1 MGYSNSLRKRRD
13 FTPANPTVDPT
24 TSYAGVLSSPF
35 VAPAM
40 KLASTLVN
48 GYVRQIDGIQ
58 SKAVISSLTSED
70 PLQAAAESCAWVD
83 GADLTLGER
92 VLELTDLA
100 VMQSLC
106 RATLLPTWAGMG
118 GARATMTAGSP
129 EFVNFA
135 MATVAAA
142 TAQSVENNI
151 WVGSSITAGFLA
163 NTGTFNNTGY
173 GGSVIGLASA
183 NEQTVSATGFTTA
196 ILTQGTGAF
205 DLAYTKAIDNC
216 PAILNRPDVAYYVG
230 TKLAGQYMTALA
242 VAGGGVSHITA
253 TTVTTSGVGVNG
265 QSTNQAFSSLQYL
278 GVPIRVCPGM
288 PADAIILTYQDNL
301 VVGSNLNTDYTSAQY
316 IDHWKFSGSD
326 ETRIVIRFGL
336 GMQVAVPGDL
346 VVGAVAA
353 IFA

>member
-1 MGYSNSLRKRRD
+1 MGYSNSLRKRRE
-13 FTPANPTVDPT
+13 FTPANPTVTPAT
-24 TSYAGVLSSPF
+24 TYAGVLSSPF

-58 SKAVISSLTSED
+58 NKAVISSLTSDD
-70 PLQAAAESCAWVD
+70 PLQAAAENCAWND

-92 VLELTDLA
+92 VLTLSDLA

-118 GARATMTAGSP
+118 SARATMTAGSP

-151 WVGSSITAGFLA
+151 WLGGTVVGKGFLS
-163 NTGTFNNTGY
+163 NSGTFNR
-173 GGSVIGLASA
+173 A
-183 NEQTVSATGFTTA
+183 GFGAA
-196 ILTQGTGAF
+196 ILDPTLINHVDVTAGGFADDVITQGTGAF
-205 DLAYTKAIDNC
+205 DLAYNGAITNC
-216 PAILNRPDVAYYVG
+216 PAILNKPDVAFYVG
-230 TKLAGQYMTALA
+230 TACAGQYMTALG
-242 VAGGGVSHITA
+242 VAGG
-253 TTVTTSGVGVNG
+253 SGYQTNV
-265 QSTNQAFSSLQYL
+265 TNQSFTNLQYL
-278 GVPIRVCPGM
+278 GIPIRVCPGM
-288 PADAIILTYQDNL
+288 PAQAIVLTYQDNL

-316 IDHWKFSGSD
+316 IDHWQYSGSD

-336 GMQVAVPGDL
+336 GMQVAVPGDV
-346 VVGAVAA
+346 VVGALEAVNPA
-353 IFA
+353 

>member
-1 MGYSNSLRKRRD
+1 MGYSNSLRKRRE
-13 FTPANPTVDPT
+13 FAPANPTVTPT
-24 TSYAGVLSSPF
+24 TTYAGVLSSPF

-58 SKAVISSLTSED
+58 NKAVISSLTSAD
-70 PLQAAAESCAWVD
+70 PLQAAAENCAWND

-92 VLELTDLA
+92 VLELADLA

-129 EFVNFA
+129 EFVNFT

-151 WVGSSITAGFLA
+151 WLGSGLTTGFLS
-163 NTGTFNNTGY
+163 NDGVFDR
-173 GGSVIGLASA
+173 
-183 NEQTVSATGFTTA
+183 TGFGAA
-196 ILTQGTGAF
+196 ILDPTQVHHVDVTAEGFTDDVITQGTGAF
-205 DLAYTKAIDNC
+205 DLAYLGAIANC
-216 PAILNRPDVAYYVG
+216 PAILNKPDVAFYVG
-230 TKLAGQYMTALA
+230 TACAGQYMTALGI
-242 VAGGGVSHITA
+242 AGG
-253 TTVTTSGVGVNG
+253 SGY
-265 QSTNQAFSSLQYL
+265 QSNVTNQSFTNLQYL
-278 GVPIRVCPGM
+278 GIPIRVCPGM
-288 PADAIILTYQDNL
+288 PAEAIVLTYQDNL

-316 IDHWKFSGSD
+316 IDHWQYSGSD

-336 GMQVAVPGDL
+336 GMQVAVPGDV
-346 VVGAVAA
+346 VVGALAA
-353 IFA
+353 VNPA

>member
-1 MGYSNSLRKRRD
+1 MGYSNSLRKRRE
-13 FTPANPTVDPT
+13 FAPANPTVTPT
-24 TSYAGVLSSPF
+24 TTYAGVLSSPF

-58 SKAVISSLTSED
+58 NKAVISSLTSDD
-70 PLQAAAESCAWVD
+70 PLQAAAENCTWND
-83 GADLTLGER
+83 GGDLTLGER
-92 VLELTDLA
+92 VLNLSDLA

-151 WVGSSITAGFLA
+151 WLGSSLTTGFLSDS
-163 NTGTFNNTGY
+163 GTFNRAGFGAAILDPTQVNHVDVGP
-173 GGSVIGLASA
+173 
-183 NEQTVSATGFTTA
+183 TGFTSGV
-196 ILTQGTGAF
+196 LTQGTSAF
-205 DLAYTKAIDNC
+205 DLAYNGAITNC
-216 PAILNRPDVAYYVG
+216 PAILNKPDVAFYVG
-230 TKLAGQYMTALA
+230 TALAGQYMTGLG
-242 VAGGGVSHITA
+242 VAGG
-253 TTVTTSGVGVNG
+253 SGYQTNV
-265 QSTNQAFSSLQYL
+265 TNQSFTNLQYL
-278 GVPIRVCPGM
+278 GIPIRVCPGM
-288 PADAIILTYQDNL
+288 PAQAIVLTHQDNL

-316 IDHWKFSGSD
+316 IDHWQYSGSD

-336 GMQVAVPGDL
+336 GMQVATPGDV
-346 VVGAVAA
+346 VVGALETVNPA
-353 IFA
+353 